1 MASRLTTAEQ
11 AAKMILDGMERNAY
25 RVLIGRDARLMD
37 LFYRVN
43 PKGAAS
49 LIARQMASLLKD

>member
-1 MASRLTTAEQ
+1 MA
-11 AAKMILDGMERNAY
+11 KNAY

-43 PKGAAS
+43 PSGAAA
-49 LIARQMASLLKD
+49 LNARQMKGLIGS